1 MTFRQYLT
9 LMALSTAGALMA
21 WLIVVLAIDPIN
33 TGAPTKIV
41 FYLTF
46 FIASVGLL
54 SIGGALIRVLV
65 IHKDAVVSR
74 QVAHAFRQSLLFS
87 SIILISL
94 FMASVN
100 YLRWWTMILIV
111 LLFAGIELFLLTA
124 GRRHL

>member
-1 MTFRQYLT
+1 
-9 LMALSTAGALMA
+9 MALSTAGALMA